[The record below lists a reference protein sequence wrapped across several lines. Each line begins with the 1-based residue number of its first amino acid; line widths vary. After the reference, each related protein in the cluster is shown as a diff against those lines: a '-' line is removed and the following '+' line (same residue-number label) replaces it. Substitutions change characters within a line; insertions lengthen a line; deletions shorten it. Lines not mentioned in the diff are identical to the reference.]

1 MVRITLTHRTTRTR
15 DETSDATMG
24 HHGSLEP
31 RCTLFYYDPPD
42 KLADFLECAGSW
54 QHAVLEVIV
63 GAHALEGV
71 ELHGV
76 MGFHVHPATRAVVKR
91 SDERRSALGM
101 RCHSRTGQ

>member
-1 MVRITLTHRTTRTR
+1 MRPSWRSPERIPLGSCRTDRINRAFGREPDAVVRITLTHRTTRTR

-63 GAHALEGV
+63 GAHALRV
-71 ELHGV
+71 
-76 MGFHVHPATRAVVKR
+76 
-91 SDERRSALGM
+91 SNS
-101 RCHSRTGQ
+101 TG